1 MGCQAPAPTPV
12 ATLAASQGPALSVA
26 RASCASP
33 APATFG
39 GRGAEVG
46 YIGYRTCTGV
56 VRNHGG
62 SVASVDV
69 WIDALD
75 AAGRAHG
82 ACRRPLG
89 PIAPGTEREWEATCP
104 VTAAEVGFSV
114 RLSDPAGTPLPTR
127 SP

>member
-1 MGCQAPAPTPV
+1 MPAPGPV
-12 ATLAASQGPALSVA
+12 ASPSASAGPALSIT
-26 RASCASP
+26 RAACASP
-33 APATFG
+33 APATFS

-46 YIGYRTCTGV
+46 YVGYRTCTGA
-56 VRNHGG
+56 VRNDGR
-62 SVASVDV
+62 SPASVDV

-114 RLSDPAGTPLPTR
+114 RLSDPSGTPLPSR
-127 SP
+127 AP